1 MEFDKLK
8 QVIASVL
15 NVDPDELRPEM
26 TFLEDLGADSL
37 DIYQI
42 MMGIESEFDIEL
54 DPEKVEKLSTV
65 EDALNLLKSTVRR

>member
-42 MMGIESEFDIEL
+42 MLGIENEFDIEL

-65 EDALNLLKSTVRR
+65 EDALKLLQSTVRR

>member
-42 MMGIESEFDIEL
+42 MMGIENEFEIEL

-65 EDALNLLKSTVRR
+65 EDALKLLKSTVRR